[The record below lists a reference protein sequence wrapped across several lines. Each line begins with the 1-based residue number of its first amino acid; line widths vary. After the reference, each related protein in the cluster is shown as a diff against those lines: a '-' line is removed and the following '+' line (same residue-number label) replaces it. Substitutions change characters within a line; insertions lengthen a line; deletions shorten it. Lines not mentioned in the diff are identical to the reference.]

1 MIFIR
6 PLSPTI
12 HERIIAYFT
21 EVLFGSIVNWSEAIG
36 GLEVIVTGDKIPG
49 SAIVMSNHV
58 SFTDSVA
65 IHCVARDHGELGHVR
80 SFAKQSLAFFPVFG
94 WFLKVMN
101 HIFVSRSWNRDKGSV
116 RRQLHELA
124 RKANLCSTGNFW
136 LMIFPEGT
144 RIKSSK
150 LKEGQEFSKSRGLPI
165 YKHLLVPRVKGL
177 HASIDGAQDAV
188 EGIIDMTVGY
198 SEWTKTG
205 HARPSVGDMMFG
217 GGRKWPVH
225 VHMRFYQLGEVP
237 RSEEEVAVWLRERW
251 EEKDKL
257 LDTFKKT
264 GEFPGEVHAYKR
276 HTISETLS
284 NIAVMV
290 LLSAAA
296 VALFCA
302 SYDLASGVSMSYGGS
317 NLLDANP
324 RAHSALLGWI
334 RT

>member
-1 MIFIR
+1 
-6 PLSPTI
+6 
-12 HERIIAYFT
+12 
-21 EVLFGSIVNWSEAIG
+21 
-36 GLEVIVTGDKIPG
+36 
-49 SAIVMSNHV
+49 
-58 SFTDSVA
+58 
-65 IHCVARDHGELGHVR
+65 
-80 SFAKQSLAFFPVFG
+80 
-94 WFLKVMN
+94 
-101 HIFVSRSWNRDKGSV
+101 
-116 RRQLHELA
+116 
-124 RKANLCSTGNFW
+124 
-136 LMIFPEGT
+136 
-144 RIKSSK
+144 
-150 LKEGQEFSKSRGLPI
+150 
-165 YKHLLVPRVKGL
+165 
-177 HASIDGAQDAV
+177 
-188 EGIIDMTVGY
+188 
-198 SEWTKTG
+198 
-205 HARPSVGDMMFG
+205 MMFG

-225 VHMRFYQLGEVP
+225 VHMRFYQLEEVP

-251 EEKDKL
+251 EEKDRL
-257 LDTFKKT
+257 LVSAQTEKFKALTKMSCGACPTRSTMRLIQQISGAQDTFKKT